1 MTGSKCER
9 PNRPRIACCVDL
21 VTHEARDA
29 EFRRVGRERTNYVDS
44 SFGKDEI
51 VSRSL
56 LSVMTLAVV
65 VVSISVAAATAAQG
79 EDQPPAVLDGHCAV
93 CLVKAGKWVKGNADH
108 SATYDGRTYLFP
120 SANERKAFLDEPAKY
135 APALNGDCIVCFAK
149 GEVRQ
154 PGSIEHS
161 ATHEGRIYLF
171 PGLKEKGAFV
181 VNPKAFAN
189 ADLAAGGNCI
199 VCKVVTGKDVPG
211 KPEFTARYNGLRYQF
226 PADKE
231 RQVFLENPA
240 KFVGGDTS
248 KKTSSLAPAGS
259 STAAKLVSIVGVT
272 SCAACEHGVHPIGAP
287 DELGLAIKGSDGRVY
302 VVEDAHKLYS
312 DIYQNRFDGLTV
324 ELKGTP
330 IQTKEKIVW
339 VRPQSVSRS
348 K

>member
-1 MTGSKCER
+1 MTGRKCER
-9 PNRPRIACCVDL
+9 PNRPTIACCVDS
-21 VTHEARDA
+21 VTYKAHSA
-29 EFRRVGRERTNYVDS
+29 ECRQVCCERTNYVAS
-44 SFGKDEI
+44 SFGNGEI

-56 LSVMTLAVV
+56 LSVMNLAVV
-65 VVSISVAAATAAQG
+65 VGWWSAGAVSSARAEG
-79 EDQPPAVLDGHCAV
+79 QPPAALDGHCAV
-93 CLVKAGKWVKGNADH
+93 CLVKAGKWVKGSADH

-120 SANERKAFLDEPAKY
+120 SENEKKAFLDDPAKY
-135 APALNGDCIVCFAK
+135 APVLNGDCIVCFAK
-149 GEVRQ
+149 GGVRQ
-154 PGSIEHS
+154 PGSIQHT
-161 ATHEGRIYLF
+161 ATHDGRIYLF
-171 PGLKEKGAFV
+171 PGPKEKDMFV
-181 VNPKAFAN
+181 ANPKAFAS

-199 VCKVVTGKDVPG
+199 VCKAAAGKDVPG

-226 PADKE
+226 PSDKE

-240 KFVGGDTS
+240 RFASGDTS
-248 KKTSSLAPAGS
+248 KRASSLAPAGG

-287 DELGLAIKGSDGRVY
+287 DELGLAIKGNDGRVY
-302 VVEDAHKLYS
+302 VVEDAHKLYP
-312 DIYQNRFDGLTV
+312 DVYQNRFDGLTV